1 MRISLC
7 EDLCP
12 LLTTEVTDKL
22 IANKVISVEDLV
34 LCDLPK
40 VRQISRQSDV
50 HFQTLLDIRDQLYTR
65 FVAKP
70 FNAFKLYNKTI
81 SLKPLKTT
89 IKNLDQM
96 LPKGIPRGQVTQI
109 YGESGSGKTQFCYTL
124 MASVAKL
131 YGQRVLYFDTE
142 LSFDSSRLIQ
152 IINNRFPAINEQKLD
167 QLLDYILVTRV
178 FDLRSIL
185 DNIEAIDCDLQ
196 TNPLSEYK
204 QLKLIIIDSMS
215 SPATLEMKKTNY
227 KSNIQDQRANSS
239 GARKLHHQLKV
250 RMTQMVTSLRAFAV
264 KHSMAII
271 VVNSQVMA
279 KKYYWNNSCNTCL
292 QFVRHNEDI
301 NSKEITISLM
311 QSYDTRADNHKSD
324 NKFTISLKGIN

>member
-167 QLLDYILVTRV
+167 QLLDYILVTR
-178 FDLRSIL
+178 
-185 DNIEAIDCDLQ
+185 